1 MLLSF
6 PPRPTSRYRRLPPPN
21 VPNVSEAMGG
31 GAPTCSF
38 VPDKGMFLLKNPKG
52 KSLNTYGSH
61 LPQERQSSACAPAH
75 PKCEE
80 GEANE
85 GGNGHAEPPSAVGNK
100 VTGTDAISENNASAE
115 MTSAKSSAEAV
126 DKVDRGESNSKPKA
140 PPQQTQLY
148 LFIEEVLFLHERG
161 LIEAYSDADEKDR
174 LESKQLFAM
183 LPKLGVA
190 FPVYLTYA
198 HLRAQ
203 TYIVMRH
210 APRRLDIVDALAER
224 SARKRKR
231 DEREAKESMEADG
244 GVDAAAANAT
254 SEPKAG
260 IDLDNGDE
268 EDVNKSRGKRSANLK
283 KRLRAV
289 EFNARAP
296 ILMRSTDSAEKW
308 TQYLPLARSSHDVEH
323 QEELVEEEHHA
334 VPRACTLPSTSPIA
348 YDVYGPNSAFK
359 RTDPGR
365 PEFCVAIASYAEA
378 SPGFRSIN
386 ALVSIA
392 RGVPVRISTVADGGT
407 VVMFSLTNYGVPPLA
422 KIKASSLAA
431 GNAKKETGNNP
442 GRS

>member
-1 MLLSF
+1 
-6 PPRPTSRYRRLPPPN
+6 
-21 VPNVSEAMGG
+21 MGG

-61 LPQERQSSACAPAH
+61 LPQERQSSESVAAH
-75 PKCEE
+75 PKCGV
-80 GEANE
+80 GEASE
-85 GGNGHAEPPSAVGNK
+85 RGNDHHAEPPSVVGNK
-100 VTGTDAISENNASAE
+100 STVSDETSGNNTCAE
-115 MTSAKSSAEAV
+115 KTSAKSSAEAV
-126 DKVDRGESNSKPKA
+126 NKVDRGESKSKPKA

-161 LIEAYSDADEKDR
+161 LVEVYKDDEEKDR
-174 LESKQLFAM
+174 LESKHLFAL
-183 LPKLGVA
+183 LPKLGVP

-210 APRRLDIVDALAER
+210 APRRLDIVDALTER

-231 DEREAKESMEADG
+231 DDGEAKEGKEADA
-244 GVDAAAANAT
+244 GVESVAANAT
-254 SEPKAG
+254 SEPKAST
-260 IDLDNGDE
+260 DLAKVDE
-268 EDVNKSRGKRSANLK
+268 DEANKSRGKRSANLK

-289 EFNARAP
+289 EFNAPAP
-296 ILMRSTDSAEKW
+296 ILMRSTDSAGKW
-308 TQYLPLARSSHDVEH
+308 SQYLPLARSGHDVEA
-323 QEELVEEEHHA
+323 QEEELAEEEQRA
-334 VPRACTLPSTSPIA
+334 VPGACTVPSTSPIA

-378 SPGFRSIN
+378 SPGFGSIN

-407 VVMFSLTNYGVPPLA
+407 VVLFSLTDYGVPPLA
-422 KIKASSLAA
+422 EIKASSSSV
-431 GNAKKETGNNP
+431 AKP
-442 GRS
+442 GKK

>member
-1 MLLSF
+1 
-6 PPRPTSRYRRLPPPN
+6 
-21 VPNVSEAMGG
+21 MGS

-52 KSLNTYGSH
+52 KALNTYGSH
-61 LPQERQSSACAPAH
+61 LPQERQSPCSETPPAH
-75 PKCEE
+75 PKYEE
-80 GEANE
+80 GDANE
-85 GGNGHAEPPSAVGNK
+85 ERNDHAEPVVGNACEIS
-100 VTGTDAISENNASAE
+100 GGISEGAG
-115 MTSAKSSAEAV
+115 AKSSVEA
-126 DKVDRGESNSKPKA
+126 VDRGESKSSPKA
-140 PPQQTQLY
+140 PPPPPQQTQLY

-161 LIEAYSDADEKDR
+161 LIEVYKDAEEKDR
-174 LESKQLFAM
+174 LESKHLFAM

-231 DEREAKESMEADG
+231 DEGEARKSKEAAK
-244 GVDAAAANAT
+244 GVDSAAANAT
-254 SEPKAG
+254 IDPEQSEKRAG
-260 IDLDNGDE
+260 IDLTKDDE
-268 EDVNKSRGKRSANLK
+268 DAVNKSRGKRSANLK

-289 EFNARAP
+289 EFNAPAP
-296 ILMRSTDSAEKW
+296 ILMRSTDSAENW
-308 TQYLPLARSSHDVEH
+308 SQYRTLARFGHDVEP
-323 QEELVEEEHHA
+323 QEELAEEEQHA
-334 VPRACTLPSTSPIA
+334 VSRSCTLPSTSPIA

-365 PEFCVAIASYAEA
+365 PEFCVAIASFAEA
-378 SPGFRSIN
+378 SPGFGSIN

-407 VVMFSLTNYGVPPLA
+407 VVMFSLTDYGVPPLA
-422 KIKASSLAA
+422 EIKAAA
-431 GNAKKETGNNP
+431 VVSAAAAENGT
-442 GRS
+442 R

>member
-1 MLLSF
+1 
-6 PPRPTSRYRRLPPPN
+6 
-21 VPNVSEAMGG
+21 MGG

-61 LPQERQSSACAPAH
+61 LPQERQSSASAPAH

-80 GEANE
+80 QAEASE
-85 GGNGHAEPPSAVGNK
+85 VGNGHAEPPSAVENK
-100 VTGTDAISENNASAE
+100 DTVADDITGDNACAE
-115 MTSAKSSAEAV
+115 MTSAKSSADAEAV
-126 DKVDRGESNSKPKA
+126 SDEVDRGESISKPNKA

-161 LIEAYSDADEKDR
+161 LVEVYRDTEEKDR
-174 LESKQLFAM
+174 LESKHLFAM
-183 LPKLGVA
+183 LPKLGVP

-210 APRRLDIVDALAER
+210 APRRLDIVDALAKK

-231 DEREAKESMEADG
+231 DEGKGEKESEKADT
-244 GVDAAAANAT
+244 GVDSTVTSAT
-254 SEPKAG
+254 SEPKAS
-260 IDLDNGDE
+260 IDLEKVDE
-268 EDVNKSRGKRSANLK
+268 EEANKSRGKRSANLK

-289 EFNARAP
+289 EFNAPAP
-296 ILMRSTDSAEKW
+296 ILMRSTDSVEKW
-308 TQYLPLARSSHDVEH
+308 SQYLPLERSGHDVEP
-323 QEELVEEEHHA
+323 QEEEELAEEEQHA
-334 VPRACTLPSTSPIA
+334 VPGACTLPSTSPIA

-422 KIKASSLAA
+422 
-431 GNAKKETGNNP
+431 ETKGAT
-442 GRS
+442 

>member
-1 MLLSF
+1 
-6 PPRPTSRYRRLPPPN
+6 
-21 VPNVSEAMGG
+21 MGG

-61 LPQERQSSACAPAH
+61 LPQERQSSASAPAH

-80 GEANE
+80 QAEASE
-85 GGNGHAEPPSAVGNK
+85 VGNGHAEPPSAVENK
-100 VTGTDAISENNASAE
+100 DIDADVISGE
-115 MTSAKSSAEAV
+115 V
-126 DKVDRGESNSKPKA
+126 GRGESISKPNKS

-161 LIEAYSDADEKDR
+161 LVEVYKDAEEKDR
-174 LESKQLFAM
+174 LESKHLFAM
-183 LPKLGVA
+183 LPKLGVP

-210 APRRLDIVDALAER
+210 APRRLDIVDALAKK

-231 DEREAKESMEADG
+231 DEGKGEKESEEADT
-244 GVDAAAANAT
+244 GVDSTVTSAT
-254 SEPKAG
+254 SEPKAS
-260 IDLDNGDE
+260 IDLEKVDE
-268 EDVNKSRGKRSANLK
+268 EEANKSRGKRSANLK

-289 EFNARAP
+289 EFNAPAP
-296 ILMRSTDSAEKW
+296 ILMRSTDSVEKW
-308 TQYLPLARSSHDVEH
+308 SQYLPLALPGHDVEP
-323 QEELVEEEHHA
+323 QEEEELAEEEQRA
-334 VPRACTLPSTSPIA
+334 VPGACTLPSTSPIA
-348 YDVYGPNSAFK
+348 YDVYGPNSGFK

-378 SPGFRSIN
+378 SPGFGSIN

-407 VVMFSLTNYGVPPLA
+407 VVMFSLTDYGVPPLA
-422 KIKASSLAA
+422 EIKASSSSVA
-431 GNAKKETGNNP
+431 NP
-442 GRS
+442 GKK